1 MRGLTPATLR
11 GRLALLALAT
21 TAIWVTLLTV
31 VFNLALHT
39 QLRRQSDDLLRTRAA
54 AVAATLQTRP
64 DGRIRVLEPSDDR
77 VLDVGAWIYQG
88 HTAIER
94 PRAPRGL
101 QASADRMA
109 GQRKTFMD
117 VKAPYAWRVYSLP
130 VMSEGRRV
138 GTVVSA
144 VDLDPYS
151 DLARL
156 ALAGSAVL
164 ALLLLVG
171 VYPLTR
177 AVVRGALRPVT
188 QMSEQA
194 AQWGEHETHHR
205 FGTEHRPAELA
216 GLARNLDQLL
226 DRLSAVLRH
235 ERQLTAELSHE
246 LRTPLAQITA
256 EIDWLIA
263 RNRTAGERDA
273 SHQAIAASAAT
284 MQRICESL
292 LAIPTDQVRGRC
304 PLLHL
309 ARDVAERST
318 QGPPIVVVGEDV
330 TAGVP
335 ASLVERILAPL
346 LDNARRY
353 ARTQITVECTAD
365 VEIIITD
372 DGPGV
377 PVELRDAVFEP
388 GRRAN
393 PDDGHDGVGLGLALA
408 RRLARTADGD
418 IAIDAAGRFVISL
431 PRG

>member
-1 MRGLTPATLR
+1 MRGLAPATLR
-11 GRLALLALAT
+11 GRLALIALAA

-39 QLRRQSDDLLRTRAA
+39 QLRRQADDLLQTRAA
-54 AVAATLQTRP
+54 AVAATLQTWP
-64 DGRIRVLEPSDDR
+64 DGHIRVLEPSDDR
-77 VLDVGAWIYQG
+77 ALDVGVWIYQG

-94 PRAPRGL
+94 PRATKGL

-109 GQRKTFMD
+109 WRRKTFMD
-117 VKAPYAWRVYSLP
+117 IKTPYAWRVYSLP

-156 ALAGSAVL
+156 VLAGSAIL
-164 ALLLLVG
+164 ALLLLFG
-171 VYPLTR
+171 VYLLTR
-177 AVVRGALRPVT
+177 AVVRGALHPVT
-188 QMSEQA
+188 RMSEQA
-194 AQWGEHETHHR
+194 TQWGEHGTNHR
-205 FGTEHRPAELA
+205 FGAEHRPAELA

-256 EIDWLIA
+256 EIDWLIT
-263 RNRTAGERDA
+263 RNRTVAERDA

-292 LAIPTDQVRGRC
+292 LTIPADQVQGRC
-304 PLLHL
+304 SLLHL
-309 ARDVAERST
+309 ARDVAKRSLG
-318 QGPPIVVVGEDV
+318 GPAIVVTGMDV

-335 ASLVERILAPL
+335 ANLVERILAPL

-353 ARTQITVECTAD
+353 ARNQITVECTAE
-365 VEIIITD
+365 VEIIVTD

-377 PVELRDAVFEP
+377 PMELRDAVFEP
-388 GRRAN
+388 GRRAD
-393 PDDGHDGVGLGLALA
+393 PDDGHTGVGLGLALA

-418 IAIDAAGRFVISL
+418 IAIDTAGRFVISL
-431 PRG
+431 PPG

>member
-1 MRGLTPATLR
+1 MRGLAPATLR
-11 GRLALLALAT
+11 GRLALIALAT

-31 VFNLALHT
+31 VFNLALHA
-39 QLRRQSDDLLRTRAA
+39 QLRRQADDLLRTRAA
-54 AVAATLQTRP
+54 AVAATLQTLP
-64 DGRIRVLEPSDDR
+64 NGHIRVLEPSDDR
-77 VLDVGAWIYQG
+77 ALDVGVWIYQG
-88 HTAIER
+88 YTAIER
-94 PRAPRGL
+94 PRAPGGL
-101 QASADRMA
+101 QTSADHMA
-109 GQRKTFMD
+109 GQRRTFMD
-117 VKAPYAWRVYSLP
+117 LKMPYAWRVYALP
-130 VMSEGRRV
+130 VISEGRRV

-156 ALAGSAVL
+156 VLAGSAVL
-164 ALLLLVG
+164 ALLLLFG
-171 VYPLTR
+171 VYLLTR

-194 AQWGEHETHHR
+194 TQWGEHGTHHR
-205 FGTEHRPAELA
+205 FGAEHRPAELA

-235 ERQLTAELSHE
+235 EQQLTAELSHE

-263 RNRTAGERDA
+263 RNRTAAEQDT

-292 LAIPTDQVRGRC
+292 LTIPTDQVQGRC
-304 PLLHL
+304 SLLHL
-309 ARDVAERST
+309 ARDVAERSLE
-318 QGPPIVVVGEDV
+318 GPPIAVTGMDV

-335 ASLVERILAPL
+335 ANLVERILAPL
-346 LDNARRY
+346 IDNARRY
-353 ARTQITVECTAD
+353 ARNQITVECTAE
-365 VEIIITD
+365 VEIIVTD

-377 PVELRDAVFEP
+377 PLELRDAVFEP

-393 PDDGHDGVGLGLALA
+393 PGDGHTGVGLGLALA

-418 IAIDAAGRFVISL
+418 VAIDTAGRFVISL
-431 PRG
+431 PPG

>member
-1 MRGLTPATLR
+1 ML
-11 GRLALLALAT
+11 
-21 TAIWVTLLTV
+21 
-31 VFNLALHT
+31 FNLALHA

-54 AVAATLQTRP
+54 AVAATLQTWP
-64 DGRIRVLEPSDDR
+64 DGHIRVLEPSDDR
-77 VLDVGAWIYQG
+77 ALDVGVWIYQG

-117 VKAPYAWRVYSLP
+117 IKTPYAWRVHSLP
-130 VMSEGRRV
+130 VMSKGRRV

-156 ALAGSAVL
+156 VLAGSAIL
-164 ALLLLVG
+164 ALLLLFG
-171 VYPLTR
+171 VYLLTR

-194 AQWGEHETHHR
+194 TQWGEHGTHHR
-205 FGTEHRPAELA
+205 FGAEHRPAELA

-235 ERQLTAELSHE
+235 EQQLTAELSHE

-263 RNRTAGERDA
+263 RRRTTAERDA

-292 LAIPTDQVRGRC
+292 LTIPTDQVRGRC
-304 PLLHL
+304 SLLHL
-309 ARDVAERST
+309 ARDMAERST
-318 QGPPIVVVGEDV
+318 EGPPIVVAGKDV

-335 ASLVERILAPL
+335 ANLVERILVPL
-346 LDNARRY
+346 LNNARRY
-353 ARTQITVECTAD
+353 ARNQITVECTAD

-377 PVELRDAVFEP
+377 PMELRNAVFES

-393 PDDGHDGVGLGLALA
+393 PDDGHEGVGLGLALA

-418 IAIDAAGRFVISL
+418 ITIDATGRFVISL

>member
-1 MRGLTPATLR
+1 MRGLAPATLR
-11 GRLALLALAT
+11 GRLALVALAT
-21 TAIWVTLLTV
+21 TASWVALLTV
-31 VFNLALHT
+31 GFNLALHA
-39 QLRRQSDDLLRTRAA
+39 QLRRQADDLLRTRAA
-54 AVAATLQTRP
+54 AVAATLQTWP
-64 DGRIRVLEPSDDR
+64 DGHIRVLEPSDDR
-77 VLDVGAWIYQG
+77 ALDVGVWIYQG

-109 GQRKTFMD
+109 GRRKTFMD
-117 VKAPYAWRVYSLP
+117 IKTPHAWRVYSLP

-156 ALAGSAVL
+156 VLAGSAVL
-164 ALLLLVG
+164 ALLLLFG
-171 VYPLTR
+171 VYLLTR

-194 AQWGEHETHHR
+194 ARWGEHGTHQR
-205 FGTEHRPAELA
+205 FGAEHRPAELA
-216 GLARNLDQLL
+216 GLAGNLDQLL

-235 ERQLTAELSHE
+235 EQQLTAELSHE

-256 EIDWLIA
+256 EIDWLIT
-263 RNRTAGERDA
+263 RNRTATERDA

-284 MQRICESL
+284 MQRICESML
-292 LAIPTDQVRGRC
+292 TIPTDQVRGRC
-304 PLLHL
+304 SPLHL
-309 ARDVAERST
+309 ARDLAERNT
-318 QGPPIVVVGEDV
+318 EGPPIVVTGNDV

-335 ASLVERILAPL
+335 ANLVERILLPL
-346 LDNARRY
+346 LNNARRY
-353 ARTQITVECTAD
+353 ARNQITVECTAD

-377 PVELRDAVFEP
+377 PVELRNAVFEP